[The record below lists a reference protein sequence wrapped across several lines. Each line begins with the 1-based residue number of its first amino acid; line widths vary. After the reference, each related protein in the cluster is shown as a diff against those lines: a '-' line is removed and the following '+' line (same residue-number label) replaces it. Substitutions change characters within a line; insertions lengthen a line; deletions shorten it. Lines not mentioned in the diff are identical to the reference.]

1 MDAADVHLLLSDK
14 NRRRI
19 LELVLAGSPTV
30 TDLVRATRLR
40 QPLVSHHL
48 HALRSAGAVVAVR
61 EGRFRRYKPASAD
74 VVKALAD
81 LARAAEAVAKAGAA
95 AAEGSEAPR
104 PTPKAGGRT
113 RR

>member
-1 MDAADVHLLLSDK
+1 MDAADVHLLLSDR

-48 HALRSAGAVVAVR
+48 RSLRAAGLVSSVR
-61 EGRFRRYKPASAD
+61 EGRFRRYGPASAD
-74 VVKALAD
+74 VVKALGEM
-81 LARAAEAVAKAGAA
+81 ARVTTSL
-95 AAEGSEAPR
+95 SEAAGKAADG
-104 PTPKAGGRT
+104 TPAPPAKSAD
-113 RR
+113 RRRR